1 MSYDQYKYRS
11 KTSPREKLKRVIWNF
26 VWLLAFRPTPRWA
39 LSKWRVGL
47 LKLFGAKIG
56 AGCLVSPKCKI
67 WAPWNLEMG
76 ELVCLADDVDC
87 YCVDKIII
95 GSKVAVSQ
103 RAFLCTAS
111 HEIETYH
118 RELIHA
124 PISIEDHVWVC
135 AEAFVGPG
143 ITIEHSAVI
152 AARAVVTRNVEA
164 YAVVGG
170 NPARLLKQRTVTS

>member
-1 MSYDQYKYRS
+1 
-11 KTSPREKLKRVIWNF
+11 
-26 VWLLAFRPTPRWA
+26 
-39 LSKWRVGL
+39 
-47 LKLFGAKIG
+47 
-56 AGCLVSPKCKI
+56 
-67 WAPWNLEMG
+67 MG

-118 RELIHA
+118 RVLIHA
-124 PISIEDHVWVC
+124 PIKIDDHAWVC
-135 AEAFVGPG
+135 AETFVGPG
-143 ITIEHSAVI
+143 ITIGHSAVV
-152 AARAVVTRNVEA
+152 AARAVVTRDVEA